1 MNSAIKAFLDE
12 NVEKTIRVAHD
23 SCDTL
28 IGLPFSF
35 TTPCVADNYQEMYY
49 WDTYFTNVGFIIS
62 GRADLAK
69 NNIENMFYLIE
80 KYGFMPN
87 GNRTY
92 YLNRSQ
98 PPFLSEMVKDLFEAT
113 GDKNWLSNAYK
124 VLKKEY
130 DFWQNKRNTPTGL
143 NGYTGYDIFEDVL
156 ERNYTYFL
164 RRVGKVAKKNPTRED
179 LLEAY
184 YGGVSSYESGWDCSS
199 RFKDK
204 GYEFNTVDLNSL
216 LYGMEE
222 NMRYFS
228 EILKTG
234 ETGVW
239 EDRKEKRK
247 EKMSILW
254 NEERNLFMDRNFKT
268 GEFSTYATVASFYPM
283 YMKVATV
290 EQAQKTVALFDD
302 LNLKYGISAGESK
315 SQLNCQW
322 DYPNVWAPLQFVM
335 YKALKNY
342 KYDDKAQIVA
352 EKYVN
357 LVESN
362 FESTGN
368 LWEKYDGNTG
378 GIAGAEYKAGAM
390 LGWTFGTYIFFNK
403 ELGLI

>member
-1 MNSAIKAFLDE
+1 MNEAIKQFLDT
-12 NVEKTIRVAHD
+12 NIEKTVKQTHENAG
-23 SCDTL
+23 TL
-28 IGLPFSF
+28 LALPFPY

-49 WDTYFTNVGFIIS
+49 WDTYFTNVGLILW
-62 GRADLAK
+62 GRADLAN

-98 PPFLSEMVKDLFEAT
+98 PPFLSHMVKDLYDCT
-113 GDKNWLSNAYK
+113 GDRIWLLKAYG

-164 RRVGKVAKKNPTRED
+164 RRVGKQAKENPTKED
-179 LLEAY
+179 LLDAY
-184 YGGVSSYESGWDCSS
+184 FGGVSSYESGWDCSS

-204 GYEFNTVDLNSL
+204 GNEFNTVDLNSL

-222 NMRYFS
+222 NMRLFS
-228 EILKTG
+228 EILETG
-234 ETGVW
+234 EADVW
-239 EDRKEKRK
+239 EDRKKARRER
-247 EKMSILW
+247 MSMLW
-254 NEERNLFMDRNFKT
+254 NPERGLFLDKNFKT
-268 GEFSTYATVASFYPM
+268 GEFSTYASVASFYPLFV
-283 YMKVATV
+283 KLAT
-290 EQAQKTVALFDD
+290 ENEAESTVKLFDD
-302 LNLKYGISAGESK
+302 LNLEYGISAGESK

-322 DYPNVWAPLQFVM
+322 DYPNVWAPLQLIM

-342 KYDDKAQIVA
+342 GYDDKANIVA
-352 EKYVN
+352 EKYIK
-357 LVESN
+357 LVENN
-362 FESTGN
+362 FVRTQN

-378 GIAGAEYKAGAM
+378 DLAGSEYKAGAM
-390 LGWTFGTYIFFNK
+390 LGWTSGVYIYFNH